1 MSDPTKTPEEAT
13 PARRRPTESS
23 TALLTMYLNRIGE
36 TALLDPEQERC
47 WAKRLQIARDD
58 LVQALTGLPPAL
70 RRSVLPEG
78 SPGGCDWTL
87 ADLEHIC
94 RAIARNAKGRRR
106 DARLD
111 RAFLRIE
118 RRKCRLDE
126 ARSALI
132 LANLRLVVHIAKK
145 YLNQG
150 VPLMDLIQEGNIGL
164 MTAVDKFECERGYR
178 FSTYAYWWIKQGI
191 TRGIANRGR
200 IIRTPVHVSETI
212 RKIVNVSNRLG
223 KKLSREPTA
232 HEIARSLDLPV
243 KRVDEL
249 LAMIHDAQPIDSHGA
264 EEDLPAMLLFLVD
277 TQTPSP
283 LESALHAE
291 LRDRVDD
298 ALRRLSPREE
308 KILRLRFGIG
318 HDRAHTLEEIG
329 LVLNLSRERV
339 RQIERGA
346 LRKVKSDDSSALQAR
361 SREHRRARPAGRRSS
376 LPEARATR

>member
-1 MSDPTKTPEEAT
+1 MSEEKTADKAQAPR
-13 PARRRPTESS
+13 ARLDVPSNA
-23 TALLTMYLNRIGE
+23 ALLTMYLNRIGE
-36 TALLDPEQERC
+36 TPLLEPDEEREWAGKLRAARHELGLGLVAL
-47 WAKRLQIARDD
+47 
-58 LVQALTGLPPAL
+58 PAEL
-70 RRSVLPEG
+70 RRSVLPRKRR
-78 SPGGCDWTL
+78 PRDLTL
-87 ADLEHIC
+87 ADLERAC
-94 RAIARNAKGRRR
+94 RVAIRGARSAPADG
-106 DARLD
+106 ALG
-111 RAFLRIE
+111 RAFRRVE
-118 RRKCRLDE
+118 RAKRRLDE

-200 IIRTPVHVSETI
+200 IIRTPVHVSDTI
-212 RKIVNVSNRLG
+212 RRIANASNRLG
-223 KKLSREPTA
+223 KKLSREPTTQ
-232 HEIARSLDLPV
+232 EIARSLHLSV

-249 LAMIHDAQPIDSHGA
+249 LAMLHDAQPLDSSGT
-264 EEDLPAMLLFLVD
+264 EEELPAMLLFLAD

-283 LESALHAE
+283 LESALATE
-291 LRDRVDD
+291 LRERIDG

-318 HDRAHTLEEIG
+318 QERAHTLEEIG
-329 LVLNLSRERV
+329 MALELSRERV
-339 RQIERGA
+339 RQIERAA
-346 LRKVKSDDSSALQAR
+346 LRKVRSADASHDLQSR
-361 SREHRRARPAGRRSS
+361 SRAVRGSRRAGGRS